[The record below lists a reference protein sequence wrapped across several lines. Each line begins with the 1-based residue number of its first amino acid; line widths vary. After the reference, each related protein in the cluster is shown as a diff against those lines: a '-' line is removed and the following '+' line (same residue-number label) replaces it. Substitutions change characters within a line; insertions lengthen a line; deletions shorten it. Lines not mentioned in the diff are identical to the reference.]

1 MLKIHLCGFEFK
13 IDTSITIVLIRSQNL
28 PVVEVSI
35 GPIPLTNPHGDE
47 DTDYDQ
53 PDLTKVVEDI
63 LFNVVHLDKI
73 FADEAEKMEH
83 KLEFRS

>member
-73 FADEAEKMEH
+73 FAELVEH
-83 KLEFRS
+83 